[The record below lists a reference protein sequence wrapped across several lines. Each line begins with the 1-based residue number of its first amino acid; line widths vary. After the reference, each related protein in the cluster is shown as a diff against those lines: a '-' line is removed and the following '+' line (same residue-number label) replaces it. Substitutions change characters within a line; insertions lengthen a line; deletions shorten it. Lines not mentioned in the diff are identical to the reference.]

1 MVFSK
6 GSFCMRVHYSISI
19 CFRLLAAGWYVV
31 IKGKIRFV
39 AFFICLRADGLEA
52 KLTPERDLSM
62 IAFGRPLLLRR
73 CLNSQG
79 SPEELVPS
87 ILIASPLMKPFLT
100 PGGWHELK
108 CAY

>member
-31 IKGKIRFV
+31 IKGKIGFV

-52 KLTPERDLSM
+52 KLTPERDLSK
-62 IAFGRPLLLRR
+62 IPFGRPLLLRR

-79 SPEELVPS
+79 SPEELGPVQT
-87 ILIASPLMKPFLT
+87 PL
-100 PGGWHELK
+100 HS
-108 CAY
+108 CAEPN